1 MPRARLWRLRLAR
14 SISGIAILGLTCG
27 GCSMPIGSLFGGDE
41 PQTETTGSI
50 SASQASLASPASPAQ
65 GDAPAPADLAIARAT
80 LVDILGR
87 GGKDA
92 SAPWENPETGA
103 RGTVTPIAAAY
114 TQNGLVCRDFLAS
127 YLRNGSES
135 WLQGEACRVHKGR
148 WEVRNMT
155 PWKRS

>member
-1 MPRARLWRLRLAR
+1 MPWARLWRLRPALA
-14 SISGIAILGLTCG
+14 IPCLVAIGLAGG

-41 PQTETTGSI
+41 PQVETTGSI
-50 SASQASLASPASPAQ
+50 SASPASPLASA
-65 GDAPAPADLAIARAT
+65 APPPAETDLAIARAT

>member
-1 MPRARLWRLRLAR
+1 
-14 SISGIAILGLTCG
+14 
-27 GCSMPIGSLFGGDE
+27 MPIGSLFGGDE
-41 PQTETTGSI
+41 PQVETTGSI
-50 SASQASLASPASPAQ
+50 SASSASPLASVASVAALPPDVA
-65 GDAPAPADLAIARAT
+65 AAADLAIARAT
-80 LVDILGR
+80 VVDILGR